1 VCYNCSVIKIVTA
14 PNPVLSAIAK
24 PVSKVDS
31 SVIKLVEEMKKV
43 LVSTTDPKG
52 VGLAAPQVGKPL
64 QIFIA
69 KPTDKSKILVFINPK
84 ITERSLEQSL
94 VKRPKKNHVDGLKD
108 ENESDSKK
116 LEGCLSLPTIWGPVL
131 RASSL
136 TLTFL
141 DEQGVSHKQKFTNFM
156 ATIIQ
161 HEVDHLTGILFP
173 KRVLEQKGTL
183 YKSHKNKKGE
193 DEFEEIEI

>member
-1 VCYNCSVIKIVTA
+1 VIKIITA
-14 PNPVLSAIAK
+14 PNPILSSAAK
-24 PVSKVDS
+24 PISRVDS
-31 SVIKLVEEMKKV
+31 SVVRLIEQMKKV
-43 LVSTTDPKG
+43 LIATTDPKG

-69 KPTDKSKILVFINPK
+69 KPTDKSKILVFINPRIVASSRYQVLRIKKDSIHDTRYK
-84 ITERSLEQSL
+84 IHDT
-94 VKRPKKNHVDGLKD
+94 
-108 ENESDSKK
+108 K

-141 DEQGVSHKQKFTNFM
+141 DEQGIPHKQKFVNFL

-161 HEVDHLTGILFP
+161 HEMDHLMGILFP
-173 KRVLEQKGTL
+173 KKVLEQKGTL